1 MPPQPGTRALMK
13 LAKLGGEALK
23 PQKVDGRWRKAA
35 ISAKNQ
41 ARLRK
46 TALMEGTFGKFDPAT
61 GKGWDP
67 AWDPV
72 SKVVPFRP
80 RRLRRRERTREE
92 RFQRIQTKL
101 KDVDRLAEENRL
113 ERKARKPVIGIAETY
128 KKLLGFKVKPTF
140 TRN

>member
-61 GKGWDP
+61 GTP
-67 AWDPV
+67 TLILTP
-72 SKVVPFRP
+72 SL
-80 RRLRRRERTREE
+80 RLSLSLTLTLTLNP
-92 RFQRIQTKL
+92 IP
-101 KDVDRLAEENRL
+101 N
-113 ERKARKPVIGIAETY
+113 P
-128 KKLLGFKVKPTF
+128 
-140 TRN
+140 